1 MKFTAREIG
10 VVEATNGS
18 EVYTMKADISAW
30 KSAIFKEDGSK
41 NSTGNVVERL
51 NNVVGLNEPDPT
63 QYNLTQTRQFKAD
76 KKAAAAKK
84 AALKSALTECA
95 KEAYVGSIIDFC
107 AELYSLAEAGAGELE
122 FTPEAKAAAIAE
134 REATVAAEK
143 EAKKKQK
150 EEAAAKKAAEKE
162 EKKRQKAE
170 AAATK
175 ATTKKVETSAEVV
188 SVDDGV
194 VPPENVN
201 PAVIFPAQLLKELGG
216 DTAKYEAERGALMT
230 AEETAVIEN
239 GLGFDDNMF
248 IDLSNVV
255 WMKDDLKDPS
265 KISSINITYSDKVK
279 ILTRMA
285 THAA

>member
-1 MKFTAREIG
+1 MKFVAKEIG

-18 EVYTMKADISAW
+18 EVYMMKADIAAW
-30 KSAIFKEDGSK
+30 KAAIYKEDGSK
-41 NSTGNVVERL
+41 NSAGNVIERL

-63 QYNLTQTRQFKAD
+63 QYNLTQAKQFKAD

-84 AALKSALTECA
+84 AELKNALIECA

-107 AELYSLAEAGAGELE
+107 AELCSLAEAGIGELE
-122 FTPEAKAAAIAE
+122 FTPEAKAAMIAE
-134 REATVAAEK
+134 REAAAAAEK

-175 ATTKKVETSAEVV
+175 ATTKKVETSAEVL
-188 SVDDGV
+188 SVDDEA
-194 VPPENVN
+194 VPGNVN

-248 IDLSNVV
+248 IDLSNVA

-285 THAA
+285 TQVA